1 MSLLFMDVVEKDC
14 LWTWMPKIVHRKE
27 KKLFPDFSQKQFLVP
42 GSYYGGPGP
51 LPGPEAVLWKTT
63 KLSQNIKR
71 PLMPYNELLFC
82 SIIHL
87 MGQCC
92 PSAQMRV
99 GCPHMATPTSLSQW
113 RRSNIVTVG
122 PTTRRHHHK
131 PTNNSPSPI
140 ISQVRVMD
148 QTSGAPA
155 PTFMSEARK
164 WKCFFAN
171 VSFECILI
179 LDQVHFYLFVQL

>member
-1 MSLLFMDVVEKDC
+1 MSLLFLGFVEKDC

-51 LPGPEAVLWKTT
+51 LPGPEPVLWKTA
-63 KLSQNIKR
+63 KLSQNIKHCCR
-71 PLMPYNELLFC
+71 WMLLFC
-82 SIIHL
+82 SFTPLIIHL
-87 MGQCC
+87 MGRCC
-92 PSAQMRV
+92 PSVQMRV
-99 GCPHMATPTSLSQW
+99 GCPHMAAPSLSQW
-113 RRSNIVTVG
+113 WCRSNIVTVG

-155 PTFMSEARK
+155 PTFMSESR
-164 WKCFFAN
+164 
-171 VSFECILI
+171 
-179 LDQVHFYLFVQL
+179 